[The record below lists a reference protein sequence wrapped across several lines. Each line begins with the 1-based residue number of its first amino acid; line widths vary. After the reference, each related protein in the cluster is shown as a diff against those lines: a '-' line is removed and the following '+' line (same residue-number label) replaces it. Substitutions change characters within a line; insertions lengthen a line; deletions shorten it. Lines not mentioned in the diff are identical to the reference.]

1 MKKVYEAPKM
11 LEEVVCVEEPLAM
24 SLPVFGG
31 EDDDTAG
38 EGDILSKGR
47 ESSIW
52 D

>member
-24 SLPVFGG
+24 SLPVFG
-31 EDDDTAG
+31 EDDDKAG
-38 EGDILSKGR
+38 DSDILSKGR
-47 ESSIW
+47 ESDIW